1 MGEDI
6 RLPIVALFTILGA
19 ILSIYGIFTNGT
31 EMYAKLTSN
40 VNIWTGVG
48 MLIFGIYFLVMAL
61 KKDKKNPEDV

>member
-6 RLPIVALFTILGA
+6 RLPIGALFTILGA
-19 ILSIYGIFTNGT
+19 ILSIYGIVTNGT

-40 VNIWTGVG
+40 VNIWTGAG

-61 KKDKKNPEDV
+61 KKEKKNPE